1 MQFFAVFTFQNHS
14 SALTMGVNNP
24 WHAVASA
31 TAQNR
36 TTLPAQS
43 LGPFRGACRRD
54 RTTNDARR
62 PPPAARRPPPA
73 RGVSH
78 YRPLVIQHDD
88 APPIQPNGEPL
99 KVPVV
104 AGAK

>member
-1 MQFFAVFTFQNHS
+1 MRSLPLPPKIAQHYRLNRWVRSVA
-14 SALTMGVNNP
+14 
-24 WHAVASA
+24 HAAA
-31 TAQNR
+31 IERR
-36 TTLPAQS
+36 TT
-43 LGPFRGACRRD
+43 
-54 RTTNDARR
+54 
-62 PPPAARRPPPA
+62 PAARRPPPA